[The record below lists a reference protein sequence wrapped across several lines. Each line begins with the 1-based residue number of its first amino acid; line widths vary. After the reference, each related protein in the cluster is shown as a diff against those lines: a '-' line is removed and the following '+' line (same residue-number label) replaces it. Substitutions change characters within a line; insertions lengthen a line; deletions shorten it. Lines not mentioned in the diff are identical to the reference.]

1 MKEYYIG
8 LDVHKDT
15 VFMAVLDDRK
25 VRSNERG
32 DSDLIGT
39 VEAAT
44 NSPQLVKAIKRY
56 QRKGKIFV
64 AYEAGCLGFDLYH
77 FLEKHGIAC
86 EIIPA
91 NTVFRPGNEKKIKTD
106 RRDAVL
112 IGRMLKRG
120 EARGIHIPSR
130 EEEGI
135 RDYIRGR
142 GDLVDDLTRTKQR
155 IQKFLLRHGYRYES
169 ERYWTGLHIKWMS
182 GLEFEQVLE
191 KETFEQY
198 LSHLEDLTER
208 IRRMEKRIAEV
219 AQEPEYRERVQ
230 KLRAFRGIDYL
241 TALALVC
248 EIGDFRRFPSAGA
261 FMSYLGLVPSE
272 FSSGGRRNR
281 GRITKAGNTHI
292 RKLLTESAW
301 HYPRQVKVS
310 KRLAERRVG
319 TREQVIVR
327 ADKAMRQ
334 LHDKYY
340 QMIQQRKNGCVAIT
354 AVSRQLA
361 GYIWGVM
368 TMGE

>member
-8 LDVHKDT
+8 LDVHKDS

-25 VRSNERG
+25 VRPSEKA

-39 VEAAT
+39 VEVPA
-44 NSPQLVKAIKRY
+44 NSPQLVKAIKLY
-56 QRKGKIFV
+56 QRKGKVFV

-91 NTVFRPGNEKKIKTD
+91 NTVFRPGNAKKIKTD

-120 EARGIHIPSR
+120 EAKGIYIPSR
-130 EEEGI
+130 AEEAV
-135 RDYIRGR
+135 RDYIRCR

-155 IQKFLLRHGYRYES
+155 IQKFLLRHGYRYGS
-169 ERYWTGLHIKWMS
+169 NRYWTALHISWME
-182 GLEFEQVLE
+182 GLEFEQPME
-191 KETFEQY
+191 RETLEQY
-198 LSHLEDLTER
+198 LSHLEELTER
-208 IRRMEKRIAEV
+208 IKRMEKRIEEV
-219 AQEPEYRERVQ
+219 AKQDEYREKVR

-272 FSSGGRRNR
+272 FSSGNRRNQ

-301 HYPRQVKVS
+301 HYPRPVKVG

-319 TREQVIVR
+319 TSELVIGR
-327 ADKAMRQ
+327 ADKAMKK
-334 LHDKYY
+334 LHDRYY
-340 QMIQQRKNGCVAIT
+340 KMIHQKKNACVAIT

-368 TMGE
+368 TMDA